1 MKKLFVIF
9 IVLFLASGCDG
20 NKETL
25 SCTSTTTNNG
35 IVTKTSY
42 DVDYVGDELR
52 YVTIT
57 YDYSQVDDNED
68 VDGVDVDTDG
78 LSNDDNTDNS
88 NDMTADDVVDGVV
101 GDAIDTTVDGVRDT
115 ILDIAGIKNN
125 YENQFSN
132 YDNMEG
138 FSYDVDIDNDTE
150 YRIIYEI
157 DMQKISDNDL
167 ASFNIGRDFSTF
179 QTDYEDLGYT
189 CK

>member
-9 IVLFLASGCDG
+9 LVLVLASGCD
-20 NKETL
+20 NKKTL

-57 YDYSQVDDNED
+57 YDYMTTKDNND
-68 VDGVDVDTDG
+68 VDGVDSDTDG
-78 LSNDDNTDNS
+78 LSEDNDNS
-88 NDMTADDVVDGVV
+88 RMATDADDVVDGVV